1 MLLCNA
7 FHFYQPAWSAY
18 FCLHDDAGNLWVKL
32 LHQSIHRVIVGDVA
46 QIDDEVLDII
56 HRGIAIFQ
64 QGADVFKQSAGLAH
78 DVSFID
84 HISML
89 VDAGCARDEVLLLE
103 LLALLLELLAS
114 FRMEG
119 MGR

>member
-1 MLLCNA
+1 M
-7 FHFYQPAWSAY
+7 
-18 FCLHDDAGNLWVKL
+18 
-32 LHQSIHRVIVGDVA
+32 IVGDVA

-64 QGADVFKQSAGLAH
+64 QGADVLKQSAGLAH

-89 VDAGCARDEVLLLE
+89 VDTGCTGDEVLLLE
-103 LLALLLELLAS
+103 LLAS
-114 FRMEG
+114 FWMESMVG
-119 MGR
+119 SVSRVPRSKATPYSWAGFRCSSA

>member
-1 MLLCNA
+1 M
-7 FHFYQPAWSAY
+7 
-18 FCLHDDAGNLWVKL
+18 
-32 LHQSIHRVIVGDVA
+32 IIGDVA
-46 QIDDEVLDII
+46 KIDDEVLDII

-64 QGADVFKQSAGLAH
+64 QGTDVLKQSAGLAH

-89 VDAGCARDEVLLLE
+89 VDAGCAGDEVLLLE
-103 LLALLLELLAS
+103 LLAS
-114 FRMEG
+114 FWMES